1 MFLLRVNL
9 DDLLWTCHE
18 DEWLQCS
25 TSIHIKCE
33 SNHFNF
39 IATILVFLAHDG
51 VFSLLLFKR
60 GSATVISL
68 WFAQRIP
75 ETPGSIRWGSW
86 TVCRRPSSAFRSL
99 HQTALIAQ
107 LWNGF
112 SSHPLHLHMKRKTIL
127 LSLKIYAKASINVG
141 FFWVFFA
148 QMNNWLVLKKCF
160 PKQSYVMPTQCL
172 IYR

>member
-9 DDLLWTCHE
+9 DDLLWKCHE

-33 SNHFNF
+33 SNHLNF

-51 VFSLLLFKR
+51 FFFCFSLLLFKR

-86 TVCRRPSSAFRSL
+86 TVCQRPSSAFHSL

-127 LSLKIYAKASINVG
+127 LSWKIYAKASINV
-141 FFWVFFA
+141 FVFFVFLHK
-148 QMNNWLVLKKCF
+148 WITDWCLKNVF
-160 PKQSYVMPTQCL
+160 QNSHM
-172 IYR
+172 